1 MMRENDET
9 QTDRS
14 IERSKDSVQNSTELP
29 AFFTVEDVTWDDL
42 FTLDSFFTN
51 HQVYLEI
58 TALTK
63 SPDHKNK
70 HSEFTGLLESRLK
83 SLQLTLEQETGSDD
97 I

>member
-1 MMRENDET
+1 MRENGET

-14 IERSKDSVQNSTELP
+14 MERSKDSVQVSSEVP

-42 FTLDSFFTN
+42 FALDSFFIN
-51 HQVYLEI
+51 HQSYLEI

-63 SPDHKNK
+63 SLDLKNT

-83 SLQLTLEQETGSDD
+83 SL
-97 I
+97 